1 MTPTVAASQRGTA
14 ILLIMM
20 IGADDGDDYECSGC
34 LILLLRGVCNTYG

>member
-20 IGADDGDDYECSGC
+20 VGADDVDDYECSGC
-34 LILLLRGVCNTYG
+34 LILLSRSM